1 MVGLLIKDIRLFLG
15 QRNLYIAVFAMAVLL
30 TLTGQDVFF
39 IISYCTMLC
48 TFFTISTVSYDEFNH
63 GYAFLFTMPIT
74 RKSYALEKYLFGA
87 LMGGSVWFVTMI
99 LGFLYSSVTDPA
111 FEATEWLV
119 GGVWIL
125 LVMAIMLCVMLPL
138 QIKFGAD
145 KSRVVILG
153 FVIVVVAGSSFFMKM
168 LQNTNLQKPDIAW
181 ITEISM
187 GIWLLTGAAVTAIA
201 VVISILI
208 SIKILENK
216 QF

>member
-1 MVGLLIKDIRLFLG
+1 MVGLLIKDMRLFLG
-15 QRNLYIAVFAMAVLL
+15 QKNIYVAVLVFSAIMA
-30 TLTGQDVFF
+30 LTGQDIFF
-39 IISYCTMLC
+39 VISYCTMLC

-74 RKSYALEKYLFGA
+74 RKGYALEKYLFGA
-87 LMGGSVWFVTMI
+87 LMGGGVWLVTMI
-99 LGFLYSSVTDPA
+99 LGGIYSSMTDPE
-111 FEATEWLV
+111 FVTSEWFV
-119 GGVWIL
+119 GAIWIL

-145 KSRVVILG
+145 KSRVALFGLVI
-153 FVIVVVAGSSFFMKM
+153 IIVAGSSFFMKIV
-168 LQNTNLQKPDIAW
+168 QNTDLPKPDITW
-181 ITEISM
+181 MTEISM

>member
-1 MVGLLIKDIRLFLG
+1 MVGLLIKDMRLFLG
-15 QRNLYIAVFAMAVLL
+15 QKNIYVAVLVFSAIMA
-30 TLTGQDVFF
+30 LTGQDIFF
-39 IISYCTMLC
+39 VISYCTMLC

-74 RKSYALEKYLFGA
+74 RKGYALEKYLFGA
-87 LMGGSVWFVTMI
+87 LMGGGVWLVTMI
-99 LGFLYSSVTDPA
+99 LGGIYSSMTDSEFVTS
-111 FEATEWLV
+111 EWFV
-119 GGVWIL
+119 GAIWIL

-145 KSRVVILG
+145 KSRVALFGLVI
-153 FVIVVVAGSSFFMKM
+153 IIVAGSSFFMKIV
-168 LQNTNLQKPDIAW
+168 QNTDLPKPDITW
-181 ITEISM
+181 MTEISM

>member
-1 MVGLLIKDIRLFLG
+1 MVGLLIKDMRLFLG
-15 QRNLYIAVFAMAVLL
+15 QKNIYVAVLVFSAIMA
-30 TLTGQDVFF
+30 LTGQDVFF

-145 KSRVVILG
+145 KSRVALFGLVI
-153 FVIVVVAGSSFFMKM
+153 IIVAGSSFFMKIV
-168 LQNTNLQKPDIAW
+168 QNTDLPKPDITW
-181 ITEISM
+181 MTEISM